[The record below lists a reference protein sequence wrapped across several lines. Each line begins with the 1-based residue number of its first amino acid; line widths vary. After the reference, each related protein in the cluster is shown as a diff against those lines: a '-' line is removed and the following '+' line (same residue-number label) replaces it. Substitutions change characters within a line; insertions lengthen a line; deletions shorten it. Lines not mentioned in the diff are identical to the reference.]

1 MLYAEGF
8 GHAPSLILL
17 LLCVGAFSL
26 DFLRDSPLSG
36 GPSFTI
42 TSAALRISLPQLSTH
57 SFSVEEDS
65 LLPSPRVIT
74 SASPAPASSAVP
86 TQARET
92 GLRPRASTGD
102 PAVRTQGI

>member
-1 MLYAEGF
+1 M
-8 GHAPSLILL
+8 LL
-17 LLCVGAFSL
+17 LLCVCAFSL
-26 DFLRDSPLSG
+26 DFLRDSPLLG

-42 TSAALRISLPQLSTH
+42 TSAALRISLSQLSTH
-57 SFSVEEDS
+57 SFSVDEDS
-65 LLPSPRVIT
+65 LSPRVIT

-86 TQARET
+86 TPARET